1 MPKRWRKQ
9 DVTYLKR
16 WGTHRT
22 LAELAE
28 RFKTDVEVVREKLD
42 EVGAEAKDYTGGA
55 PDPGIEPL
63 EKALTDLY
71 EERWERAAKRLHE
84 VIDVTADPALA
95 GRAREYLAV
104 CEERL
109 GAAPAAIRDPY
120 LKAVIARNLGDL
132 DQALKLSTDKSRRDD
147 DRFAYLAAAVCSL
160 QGDLEAAAEH
170 LQRAIRQ
177 DPRHSIHARNDSDFA
192 ALREAGEYA
201 DLFRVEEAESA

>member
-16 WGTHRT
+16 WGSHRT

-28 RFKTDVEVVREKLD
+28 RFKTDVEGVREKLD
-42 EVGAEAKDYTGGA
+42 ELGVEAKDYTGGA

-63 EKALTDLY
+63 EKALADLY
-71 EERWERAAKRLHE
+71 AQRWERAAKRLHE
-84 VIDVTADPALA
+84 VLEVTVDPALA
-95 GRAREYLAV
+95 GRARGYLEV

-109 GAAPAAIRDPY
+109 GAAPASIRDAY

-170 LQRAIRQ
+170 LRRAIRR

-192 ALREAGEYA
+192 PLREAGEHA
-201 DLFRVEEAESA
+201 ELFQPAAVSD

>member
-16 WGTHRT
+16 WGGHRT

-42 EVGAEAKDYTGGA
+42 ELGVEAKDYTGGA

-63 EKALTDLY
+63 EKALEDLY
-71 EERWERAAKRLHE
+71 AERWERAAKRLHQVIE
-84 VIDVTADPALA
+84 VAADPALA

-109 GAAPAAIRDPY
+109 GAAPASIRDPY

-132 DQALKLSTDKSRRDD
+132 DQALKLATEKSRRED
-147 DRFAYLAAAVCSL
+147 DRFAYLAAAVYSL
-160 QGDLEAAAEH
+160 QGDLEAAAEQ
-170 LQRAIRQ
+170 LQRAIRE
-177 DPRHSIHARNDSDFA
+177 DPRHRIHARNDSDFTT
-192 ALREAGEYA
+192 LREAGEYKN
-201 DLFRVEEAESA
+201 LFAQHDPSD